1 LLLQFGS
8 GVKDARLISTNHTL
22 SSLGLKVTNH
32 ITCKSSKE
40 HFHTS
45 VASNMIVWAILIFCA
60 PGVRPDNSGENVLLQ
75 TFQLGD
81 DVTIKCFSKKSFGN
95 TMVWYKQS
103 IGQIPR
109 PIAYNFWDDIKFK
122 DEFKNGR
129 FNISAS
135 KGSFHL
141 NITAMTKE
149 DIGIYYCGTVFL
161 NLIEFISGTYLMLK
175 GTESK
180 DFNLACGET
189 PVVNGTTFK
198 NNDSN
203 NQKVWDPVLLC
214 LISSN
219 VVFVMVI
226 VTLLVVHCKR
236 WGNRHRGSTN
246 LASPSCEVIFKN
258 TKSIF

>member
-1 LLLQFGS
+1 
-8 GVKDARLISTNHTL
+8 
-22 SSLGLKVTNH
+22 
-32 ITCKSSKE
+32 
-40 HFHTS
+40 
-45 VASNMIVWAILIFCA
+45 M
-60 PGVRPDNSGENVLLQ
+60 
-75 TFQLGD
+75 
-81 DVTIKCFSKKSFGN
+81 
-95 TMVWYKQS
+95 
-103 IGQIPR
+103 
-109 PIAYNFWDDIKFK
+109 
-122 DEFKNGR
+122 
-129 FNISAS
+129 
-135 KGSFHL
+135 
-141 NITAMTKE
+141 
-149 DIGIYYCGTVFL
+149 
-161 NLIEFISGTYLMLK
+161 FICYFK

-246 LASPSCEVIFKN
+246 LASPSCEIGDSEVYYAAVSFASVPPARRSNNRLN
-258 TKSIF
+258 TVK

>member
-1 LLLQFGS
+1 
-8 GVKDARLISTNHTL
+8 
-22 SSLGLKVTNH
+22 
-32 ITCKSSKE
+32 
-40 HFHTS
+40 
-45 VASNMIVWAILIFCA
+45 MIIWTILIFWA
-60 PGVRPDNSGENVLLQ
+60 PGVRPDHSGKNVSLQ

-81 DVTIKCFSKKSFGN
+81 DVTIKCFVIQSFGN

-109 PIAYNFWDDIKFK
+109 PIALSYNYWTNIEFK

-149 DIGIYYCGTVFL
+149 DIGKYYCGTVFL
-161 NLIEFISGTYLMLK
+161 NSIEFISGAYLMLK

-180 DFNLACGET
+180 DFNEACGET
-189 PVVNGTTFK
+189 PVVNGNTFK

-203 NQKVWDPVLLC
+203 NQKEWDPVLLC

-219 VVFVMVI
+219 VVFVIVI
-226 VTLLVVHCKR
+226 VTLIAVHCKR

-246 LASPSCEVIFKN
+246 LASPSCEIGDSDVNYAAVSFAPVPPARRSNNRLN
-258 TKSIF
+258 TVKTPG